1 MTTSPHLPDLRIVPA
16 NALLLHEECDPARVE
31 RLAGRLSAD
40 GILRNPPAVAPLD
53 DRTSVVLDGANRVTA
68 MHRVD
73 LPHQLVQV
81 VDYDDPAVR
90 LETWAH
96 LLQDDGALVTG
107 EECSDARWQAI
118 PTHAV
123 RAGLEDGT
131 LACGV
136 LTSRA
141 TLGLVAGGGFDGR
154 VQALAGIVARYKG
167 RVPIYRVQPAD
178 LGILAEAYGRAAALV
193 LFPRFTKRDIRAIAR
208 LPVKLPAGISRHII
222 PQRALRVNLDL
233 SLLWGAERTEDKQAR
248 LDALIRAR
256 LRDHRV
262 RHYPEATVLY
272 DE

>member
-1 MTTSPHLPDLRIVPA
+1 MTTTPHLPDLRIVPA

-68 MHRVD
+68 MHRVG

-96 LLQDDGALVTG
+96 LLQDDGALV
-107 EECSDARWQAI
+107 
-118 PTHAV
+118 
-123 RAGLEDGT
+123 
-131 LACGV
+131 
-136 LTSRA
+136 
-141 TLGLVAGGGFDGR
+141 AGGGFDGR

-167 RVPIYRVQPAD
+167 RVPICRVRPAD
-178 LGILAEAYGRAAALV
+178 LGILAGAYGRAAALV
-193 LFPRFTKRDIRAIAR
+193 LFPRFTKRD
-208 LPVKLPAGISRHII
+208 
-222 PQRALRVNLDL
+222 
-233 SLLWGAERTEDKQAR
+233 
-248 LDALIRAR
+248 IRAR